1 MGLTDN
7 IRGARQFCNV
17 RAARSPEIFATIP
30 NHHYLPMILDSFA
43 LHAWYNLNPQ
53 IILDDL
59 RKQVLNRVPSLA
71 NGSELLCWDNQVSNF
86 FNPSDSKN
94 SSPKPLPKKQKHHGV
109 CLPAMLRVF
118 LCYRHQIKIVS

>member
-1 MGLTDN
+1 
-7 IRGARQFCNV
+7 
-17 RAARSPEIFATIP
+17 
-30 NHHYLPMILDSFA
+30 MILDSFA
-43 LHAWYNLNPQ
+43 LHAWCNLNPQ

-94 SSPKPLPKKQKHHGV
+94 SSPKPLPKS
-109 CLPAMLRVF
+109 RSIIVF
-118 LCYRHQIKIVS
+118 AFQPFSGFFFAIVTKSK

>member
-17 RAARSPEIFATIP
+17 RTARSTEIFATIP

-43 LHAWYNLNPQ
+43 LHAWCNLKPQ
-53 IILDDL
+53 IILDGL

-86 FNPSDSKN
+86 SIHLIQKTLRQNLCQKSRSIMVFAFQQCYGFFFAIVTKSK
-94 SSPKPLPKKQKHHGV
+94 
-109 CLPAMLRVF
+109 
-118 LCYRHQIKIVS
+118 

>member
-1 MGLTDN
+1 
-7 IRGARQFCNV
+7 
-17 RAARSPEIFATIP
+17 
-30 NHHYLPMILDSFA
+30 MILDSFA

-86 FNPSDSKN
+86 SIH
-94 SSPKPLPKKQKHHGV
+94 LIQKT
-109 CLPAMLRVF
+109 LRQNLCQKSRSIMVF
-118 LCYRHQIKIVS
+118 AFQQC